1 MPGCTTRRLL
11 ALVALPIAAALG
23 GTTASAS
30 AAPSYAPEDEA
41 SITPGVMMYTAG
53 AQYTANF
60 VFRDGDGRRYV
71 GYADQPVHLQ
81 RLRAGAGGQ
90 VLSRRG
96 QPDRAV
102 LRWPDQRSTGAARG
116 PASKSSATA
125 NSAIRGG
132 AEPLSPKFG
141 LSLGDTGGGWSHT
154 VSTLTPGIPG
164 DSGSG
169 FLDDQGEAIGVLSTL
184 NIAPTPAS
192 NGVGD
197 LGRELDHAQA
207 HSGLDRLRLVPGTR
221 EFSPLGSSPA
231 SPRSQD

>member
-1 MPGCTTRRLL
+1 MPFF
-11 ALVALPIAAALG
+11 G
-23 GTTASAS
+23 GPTKVDRSGTEAGEQVF
-30 AAPSYAPEDEA
+30 SY
-41 SITPGVMMYTAG
+41 
-53 AQYTANF
+53 
-60 VFRDGDGRRYV
+60 GD
-71 GYADQPVHLQ
+71 
-81 RLRAGAGGQ
+81 
-90 VLSRRG
+90 
-96 QPDRAV
+96 
-102 LRWPDQRSTGAARG
+102 
-116 PASKSSATA
+116 SS
-125 NSAIRGG
+125 IRGG

-141 LSLGDTGGGWSHT
+141 LSLGDTGGSWSHT

-221 EFSPLGSSPA
+221 EFSPLGHPGPPRAPRTDPLSALA
-231 SPRSQD
+231 STPRPTMSA